1 MTIAKDPARRPVT
14 DVDAPTET
22 TVAGSQYALNKLPPI
37 PEAMYNPATC
47 QNPQILSIKEPNIS
61 WENTLLRI

>member
-37 PEAMYNPATC
+37 LN
-47 QNPQILSIKEPNIS
+47 K
-61 WENTLLRI
+61 R